1 MMGGLSGGL
10 GFMWLSA
17 LLALAGITLL
27 VILLVRLLGGGLNRR
42 STGDSMRGEAVPD
55 DGPLGRSQARQ
66 ILDER
71 FARGELTAEDYRKRL
86 RALGERE

>member
-1 MMGGLSGGL
+1 MMGGFGGGL

-42 STGDSMRGEAVPD
+42 STGDSGHGD
-55 DGPLGRSQARQ
+55 DVHGDGTPGRSQARQ

-86 RALGERE
+86 RVLGERE